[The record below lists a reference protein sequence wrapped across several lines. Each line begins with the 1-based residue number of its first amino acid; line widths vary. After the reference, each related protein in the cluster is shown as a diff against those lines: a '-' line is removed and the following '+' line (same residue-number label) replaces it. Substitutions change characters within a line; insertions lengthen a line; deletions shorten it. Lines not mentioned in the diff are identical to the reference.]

1 MYLDHFGLS
10 EAPFRITPHT
20 DFFFSGANRGATLE
34 ALLYAITHDE
44 GIVKVTGEVG
54 AGKTMLCRVL
64 IERLPAGVETVYLS
78 NPSLAREEILQAILD
93 DLRFPTGNEQRPNQ
107 LLRTLQEHLIQ
118 VYGDGRRVVLLI
130 YEAHAMPAETLEQ
143 IRLLSNL
150 ESNRHKLLQIALF
163 GQQELDEQ
171 LGTALLRPLRERI
184 THSFRLEPL
193 VHADVG
199 QYLMFRMRQA
209 SYKGPDLFDAS
220 ALKLIAK
227 SSQGLTR
234 RLNILADKCLLAAY
248 AEAEHGITRKHALAA
263 IRDAGFAP
271 LGTAAD
277 RRALPQQWKWFAAAG
292 AVALAGAGVFAGMH
306 LSSQTSPAPSAPVRT
321 AAPAPAPSSVPS
333 SVPAS
338 ALAAAPAPA
347 AQETSSPQQ
356 PAGTATAGTSTAAL
370 PVVAPA
376 APAVTS
382 AVTSNTA
389 EQTAAASNSAQTGV
403 PGAAASTG
411 ATAAVVTA
419 PQVAPAAPAAVAVAE
434 PPRPPVERAIPDP
447 QASYTATAVPLP
459 PARRATPAKPLT
471 APRVVRATVDRTFT
485 PSASG
490 AETQTETRAP
500 SRED

>member
-10 EAPFRITPHT
+10 EPPFRITPHT

-93 DLRFPTGNEQRPNQ
+93 DLKCSTGNEQRPNQ

-130 YEAHAMPAETLEQ
+130 DEAHAMPAETLEQ

-209 SYKGPDLFDAS
+209 GYKGPDLFDAG

-227 SSQGLTR
+227 SSEGLTR

-248 AEAEHGITRKHALAA
+248 AEGEHGITRKQALAA
-263 IRDAGFAP
+263 IRDAGFAR

-277 RRALPQQWKWFAAAG
+277 RRVLPLRWKWFAAAG
-292 AVALAGAGVFAGMH
+292 AVALTGAGVFAGMQ
-306 LSSQTSPAPSAPVRT
+306 LSSPSNPGPMLSMPARAVVPASVPAAVVPGPETAASRQPPGAAPSGTSAAASAPTMPNAAT
-321 AAPAPAPSSVPS
+321 AAPLSGDQ
-333 SVPAS
+333 
-338 ALAAAPAPA
+338 AAPASSGAQSVAFTLGASVHRGA
-347 AQETSSPQQ
+347 AGADQS
-356 PAGTATAGTSTAAL
+356 ATAAA
-370 PVVAPA
+370 APA
-376 APAVTS
+376 APASVPAAESSVPIAARVIPRPQPTY
-382 AVTSNTA
+382 TA
-389 EQTAAASNSAQTGV
+389 SAAAPV
-403 PGAAASTG
+403 RR
-411 ATAAVVTA
+411 ATAKPA
-419 PQVAPAAPAAVAVAE
+419 P
-434 PPRPPVERAIPDP
+434 PPRPVSAPIERNFM
-447 QASYTATAVPLP
+447 P
-459 PARRATPAKPLT
+459 PY
-471 APRVVRATVDRTFT
+471 
-485 PSASG
+485 SG
-490 AETQTETRAP
+490 ADTQAEARAP

>member
-10 EAPFRITPHT
+10 EPPFRITPHT

-93 DLRFPTGNEQRPNQ
+93 DLKFSAGNEQRPNQ

-130 YEAHAMPAETLEQ
+130 DEAHAMPAETLEQ

-209 SYKGPDLFDAS
+209 GYKGPDLFDAK

-227 SSQGLTR
+227 SSEGLTR

-263 IRDAGFAP
+263 IRDVGFAP

-277 RRALPQQWKWFAAAG
+277 RQALPPRWKWFAAAG
-292 AVALAGAGVFAGMH
+292 AVALAGAGMFAGMQ
-306 LSSQTSPAPSAPVRT
+306 LSSLTSPAPNVPVRT
-321 AAPAPAPSSVPS
+321 AAP
-333 SVPAS
+333 VPAS
-338 ALAAAPAPA
+338 APAAAPATAPVV
-347 AQETSSPQQ
+347 QEAPFPQQ
-356 PAGTATAGTSTAAL
+356 SSSAATAGASAAGM
-370 PVVAPA
+370 
-376 APAVTS
+376 PAV
-382 AVTSNTA
+382 
-389 EQTAAASNSAQTGV
+389 AAT
-403 PGAAASTG
+403 ASTV
-411 ATAAVVTA
+411 AANAARVI
-419 PQVAPAAPAAVAVAE
+419 PQPLPT
-434 PPRPPVERAIPDP
+434 
-447 QASYTATAVPLP
+447 YTATVATPA
-459 PARRATPAKPLT
+459 PARRATAAKAPP
-471 APRVVRATVDRTFT
+471 APRTVRAVIDRPFAITT
-485 PSASG
+485 SE
-490 AETQTETRAP
+490 AETQTEARAP

>member
-10 EAPFRITPHT
+10 EPPFRITPHT

-93 DLRFPTGNEQRPNQ
+93 DLKCSAGNEQRPNQ

-118 VYGDGRRVVLLI
+118 VYGEGRRVVLLI
-130 YEAHAMPAETLEQ
+130 DEAHAMPAETLEQ

-171 LGTALLRPLRERI
+171 LASPLLRPLRERI

-193 VHADVG
+193 IHADVG

-209 SYKGPDLFDAS
+209 GYKGPDSFDAS

-227 SSQGLTR
+227 SSEGLTR

-263 IRDAGFAP
+263 IRDAGFAR

-277 RRALPQQWKWFAAAG
+277 RQTRPQPWKWLVAAG
-292 AVALAGAGVFAGMH
+292 ALLLVGAGLLAGMRVTLPNSPTAIAPVPVAVPAATPASAPPAPDIATPQPLASAAPGGANGAAVAA
-306 LSSQTSPAPSAPVRT
+306 PAPSASTAPANATEQNAIASSGTQTVT
-321 AAPAPAPSSVPS
+321 ASAAPSTRAEAAVPT
-333 SVPAS
+333 
-338 ALAAAPAPA
+338 AL
-347 AQETSSPQQ
+347 
-356 PAGTATAGTSTAAL
+356 
-370 PVVAPA
+370 V
-376 APAVTS
+376 
-382 AVTSNTA
+382 
-389 EQTAAASNSAQTGV
+389 
-403 PGAAASTG
+403 
-411 ATAAVVTA
+411 ATAAEPASVATAESSATRTARVLSQPQPTYTFAISTPAPVRRVTLA
-419 PQVAPAAPAAVAVAE
+419 KPTPTPGLVRAAVD
-434 PPRPPVERAIPDP
+434 RPD
-447 QASYTATAVPLP
+447 
-459 PARRATPAKPLT
+459 
-471 APRVVRATVDRTFT
+471 TFT
-485 PSASG
+485 TSG
-490 AETQTETRAP
+490 AESQTETRAP

>member
-1 MYLDHFGLS
+1 MYLDHFGLT
-10 EAPFRITPHT
+10 EPPFRITPHT

-64 IERLPAGVETVYLS
+64 IERLPAGVETIYLS

-93 DLRFPTGNEQRPNQ
+93 DLKCSTRNEQRPNQ
-107 LLRTLQEHLIQ
+107 LLRTLQEHLIK
-118 VYGDGRRVVLLI
+118 VYGEGKRVVLLI
-130 YEAHAMPAETLEQ
+130 DEAHAMPAETLEQ

-171 LGTALLRPLRERI
+171 LATPLLRPLRERI

-209 SYKGPDLFDAS
+209 GYKGPDSFDAS

-227 SSQGLTR
+227 SSEGLTR

-263 IRDAGFAP
+263 IRDAGFAR

-277 RRALPQQWKWFAAAG
+277 RQTRPQRWKWLAAAG
-292 AVALAGAGVFAGMH
+292 ALTLALVGAGLFAGMRVTLPTSPTVSAPSRVAVPAATPASALPAPDIAIPQPLAGAASGGASVAGI
-306 LSSQTSPAPSAPVRT
+306 
-321 AAPAPAPSSVPS
+321 AAPAPSTLTAPAIAPEENATASSGAQTVAPSTAPS
-333 SVPAS
+333 TRAE
-338 ALAAAPAPA
+338 AAAPTTPAATVAGPASVAGAEVSVTPAARMIPQPQPTYTAVISAPA
-347 AQETSSPQQ
+347 PVRRAPVAKPT
-356 PAGTATAGTSTAAL
+356 PAPSM
-370 PVVAPA
+370 VR
-376 APAVTS
+376 
-382 AVTSNTA
+382 
-389 EQTAAASNSAQTGV
+389 
-403 PGAAASTG
+403 
-411 ATAAVVTA
+411 AAVD
-419 PQVAPAAPAAVAVAE
+419 
-434 PPRPPVERAIPDP
+434 RPN
-447 QASYTATAVPLP
+447 
-459 PARRATPAKPLT
+459 
-471 APRVVRATVDRTFT
+471 TFT
-485 PSASG
+485 MSE
-490 AETQTETRAP
+490 AEFPTETRAP